1 MKKLLIPAL
10 ASAAVFLAAP
20 AAADVQGI
28 GPFVGQW
35 GAHGE
40 SLTINA
46 DGTAVETARL
56 GTVNM
61 SFRTADGNSATG
73 GVTSSTIPNVSPG
86 VQAGT
91 TLVDGGRGLLLTVTG
106 GDNGFPFC
114 KMVNGSYVNSA
125 DCGA

>member
-1 MKKLLIPAL
+1 MNKIAL
-10 ASAAVFLAAP
+10 AGLATAAMVFAPP
-20 AAADVQGI
+20 AAADIPGI
-28 GPFVGQW
+28 GPLVGQW

-61 SFRTADGNSATG
+61 LFRAADGSSAAG
-73 GVTSSTIPNVSPG
+73 IVTSSTIPNVSTG
-86 VQAGT
+86 VQAGVN
-91 TLVDGGRGLLLTVTG
+91 LVDGGRGLLLTVSG
-106 GDNGFPFC
+106 GDNQFPFC
-114 KMVNGSYVNSA
+114 KMVNGSYLNSA